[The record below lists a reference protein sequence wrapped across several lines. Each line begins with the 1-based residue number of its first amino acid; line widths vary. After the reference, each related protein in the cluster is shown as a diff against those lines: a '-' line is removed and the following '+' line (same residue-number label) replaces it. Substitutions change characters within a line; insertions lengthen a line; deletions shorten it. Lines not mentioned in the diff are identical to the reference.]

1 MVRFMNGNCLGD
13 LLTLPHQ
20 LHQLILCVLHYSSQI
35 VVANWLSGFY
45 CIHGGERVWDLW
57 C

>member
-1 MVRFMNGNCLGD
+1 MRD

-35 VVANWLSGFY
+35 IVVQWLRGVY
-45 CIHGGERVWDLW
+45 CIHCGERVWDLR